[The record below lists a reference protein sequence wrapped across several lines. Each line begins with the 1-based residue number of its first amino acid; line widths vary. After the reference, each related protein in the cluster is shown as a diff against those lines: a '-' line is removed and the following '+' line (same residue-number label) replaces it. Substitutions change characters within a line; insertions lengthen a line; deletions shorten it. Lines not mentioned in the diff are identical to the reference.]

1 MAESFHLNVYIIGF
15 RPLTDIFQGWFPMSR
30 KFSVTHVNFTRV
42 VNEIEAMY
50 ERPRVNV
57 KLERGS
63 TLTFMRD
70 LSNIVSVLYT
80 RVNLRAYARKN
91 YTTVVIN
98 LKTDTQCCWC

>member
-1 MAESFHLNVYIIGF
+1 
-15 RPLTDIFQGWFPMSR
+15 MSR

-63 TLTFMRD
+63 TLTFTRD

-80 RVNLRAYARKN
+80 RVNLRAYARKS

>member
-1 MAESFHLNVYIIGF
+1 
-15 RPLTDIFQGWFPMSR
+15 MSR

-63 TLTFMRD
+63 TLTFTRD
-70 LSNIVSVLYT
+70 LSNIVSILFT

-98 LKTDTQCCWC
+98 LQTDTQCCWC

>member
-1 MAESFHLNVYIIGF
+1 
-15 RPLTDIFQGWFPMSR
+15 MSR

-42 VNEIEAMY
+42 VNEIEAVY

-63 TLTFMRD
+63 TLTFTRD

-98 LKTDTQCCWC
+98 L